1 MIVHTLESRRE
12 QWAPDLGNFLGMVQI
27 SMIYSVHATHLFNS
41 QRQDR
46 GGRRATLSGNYQGF
60 AVKTADSAP
69 PGQGTMNL
77 HSIADVGMAGA
88 FTETL
93 QLTKAVTMQSC
104 GTGTLVHEGNTNI
117 LTAVAQV
124 PAKQA
129 MHHAAWPPLSRPST
143 DVQFQAKDQG
153 IS

>member
-12 QWAPDLGNFLGMVQI
+12 QWAPDLGNILGMVQI
-27 SMIYSVHATHLFNS
+27 SMIYSVHATHLLNS
-41 QRQDR
+41 PRQDR

-104 GTGTLVHEGNTNI
+104 GTGTLVHEGNHQHTHCSS
-117 LTAVAQV
+117 AGACEAGHAPCCVAPVVKTQY
-124 PAKQA
+124 
-129 MHHAAWPPLSRPST
+129 
-143 DVQFQAKDQG
+143 
-153 IS
+153 